1 METLNKCF
9 PTLSSTLKEEAIILT
24 YDKKSF
30 INRIHGNEVKLLLDK
45 KCQKVSQI
53 PNFWFNCQLHES

>member
-24 YDKKSF
+24 YDKKA
-30 INRIHGNEVKLLLDK
+30 LL
-45 KCQKVSQI
+45 I
-53 PNFWFNCQLHES
+53 ESIMKSNYY